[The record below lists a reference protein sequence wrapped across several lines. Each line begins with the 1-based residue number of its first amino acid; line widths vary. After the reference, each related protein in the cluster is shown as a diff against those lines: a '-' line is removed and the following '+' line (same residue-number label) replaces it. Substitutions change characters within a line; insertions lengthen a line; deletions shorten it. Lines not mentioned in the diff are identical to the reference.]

1 MVFGG
6 NPLSQQPS
14 GGYAGTVRGEG
25 GDGPVATTVKQ
36 NQIELQR
43 RLLPSV
49 GERARVGL
57 VFLAVALTVLIAV
70 DLAVLGLRAPLLTA
84 MEALRVL
91 VFLGLAVFLR
101 SRRSETAE
109 SLATLVGITTLA
121 ATSAV
126 IAPIRG
132 ELGPYMIVSVGLALG
147 CASGIPWTVGYQAA
161 ATVILSAGLAADYWV
176 LSGKPGALATPNSAF
191 AFGMNMLVSIYVTW
205 LEERRRRAA
214 METFAETERADEAL
228 RALNQQ
234 LESRVEERTLALAE
248 ANRELQASN
257 RSLATTNR
265 DLEEAY
271 RELEGFTHSVSHD
284 LRVPLRVIN
293 GLSQVALEEHGTA
306 LGEDGRSYLGRI
318 AEAAVRLGDIGD
330 DLLLLARV
338 TRAPMSPRR
347 MDVSVMA
354 HAIMAEQRAIDPGR
368 DVEVAIEPGIF
379 LDGDPG
385 LLRIALENLLSNAWK
400 FTRGRHEARI
410 DVEAFRVDGQAGLRV
425 RDNGIGFPAA
435 FAGKLFKRFERVHD
449 HPDIDGTGIGLAIV
463 HRIVARHGGQVWAE
477 GEDGRGAAFSLTLP
491 IHHE

>member
-1 MVFGG
+1 M
-6 NPLSQQPS
+6 
-14 GGYAGTVRGEG
+14 
-25 GDGPVATTVKQ
+25 TVKQ
-36 NQIELQR
+36 DSIALQR

-57 VFLAVALTVLIAV
+57 VFLAVALTVLIVV
-70 DLAVLGLRAPLLTA
+70 DLAVLGLRQPLLTS
-84 MEALRVL
+84 MEVLRVV

-101 SRRSETAE
+101 TPRSGTAE
-109 SLATLVGITTLA
+109 SLATLVGIAALA

-132 ELGPYMIVSVGLALG
+132 DLGPFMIVAVGMALG

-161 ATVILSAGLAADYWV
+161 ATLILSAGLTVDYWI
-176 LSGKPGALATPNSAF
+176 LARKAGTLATPNSAF
-191 AFGMNMLVSIYVTW
+191 AFGMIMLVSIYVTW

-214 METFAETERADEAL
+214 RETLLEAKRTDEAL
-228 RALNQQ
+228 RELNQQ
-234 LESRVEERTLALAE
+234 LESRVEERTVALAE

-257 RSLATTNR
+257 RNLATTNR

-347 MDVSVMA
+347 IDASVLA
-354 HAIMAEQRAIDPGR
+354 HAIVAEQRATDPGR
-368 DVEVAIEPGIF
+368 EVEVTIEPGIV

-385 LLRIALENLLSNAWK
+385 LLRIALEHLLSNAWK
-400 FTRGRHEARI
+400 FTRGRRDARI
-410 DVEAFRVDGQAGLRV
+410 DVDAFRIDGQAGLRV

-435 FAGKLFKRFERVHD
+435 FAGKLFKRFERIHD
-449 HPDIDGTGIGLAIV
+449 HPEIDGTGIGLAIV

-477 GEDGRGAAFSLTLP
+477 GEDGRGATFSLALP
-491 IHHE
+491 AHDT